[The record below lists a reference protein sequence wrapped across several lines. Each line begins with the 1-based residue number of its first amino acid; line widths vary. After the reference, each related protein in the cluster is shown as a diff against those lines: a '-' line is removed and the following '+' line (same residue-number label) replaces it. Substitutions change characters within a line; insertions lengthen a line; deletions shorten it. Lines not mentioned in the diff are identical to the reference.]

1 MEPVYSLA
9 EAVDRFLPGG
19 VWTVSSLRTEI
30 RKGRLQVERIAGKFG
45 VTESAIEEMRK
56 LCRESGFAFESIG
69 PDRRE
74 SIDIDGFTL
83 VRFSP
88 APSDTRSARRPEG
101 ADERSIVKTGDA

>member
-56 LCRESGFAFESIG
+56 LCRERQKAHGSTSGNGQAE
-69 PDRRE
+69 R
-74 SIDIDGFTL
+74 
-83 VRFSP
+83 
-88 APSDTRSARRPEG
+88 PSGVLETENAKSARVAARRQP
-101 ADERSIVKTGDA
+101 AVRRN

>member
-56 LCRESGFAFESIG
+56 LCRERQKAHGSTSGNGQAERPSG
-69 PDRRE
+69 VLE
-74 SIDIDGFTL
+74 TANAKSAQVAAQATL
-83 VRFSP
+83 Q
-88 APSDTRSARRPEG
+88 ALKKNSAR
-101 ADERSIVKTGDA
+101 T